1 MSHRTASRLSRRG
14 LRPAAVGALAL
25 SALALTAC
33 SAPAS
38 GTGAAA
44 AATDLPIGAVDLA
57 AAGCPAT
64 VVIQTDWNPE
74 AEQGN
79 LYQLLGPGAV
89 IDAQNKAVSGP
100 LFAAGEYTGVNVE
113 VRSGG
118 PAIGFQ
124 TVTSQQYTDP
134 SITLGYAN
142 TDEAVQLSAEMP
154 TTAVFAPF
162 EVGPQI
168 IMWDPETYPEVETIA
183 DLGETDAVVRYFGG
197 AAYMEYLTGSGILDP
212 AQVDGSYD
220 GTPASFIAAG
230 GADAQQGFAT
240 VEPYVYENEIAD
252 WGKPVAFQLIHD
264 AGYPIYASALS
275 VRTGELEALSP
286 CLTEL
291 VPVIQQATVDYYADP
306 AATNE
311 LILRAVEEFDNGWVY
326 TPGVAAYSVQAQ
338 VDLGLVGNGSN
349 DTVGDFDLDRVQE
362 IVDITTPLF
371 EKLGSSPAS
380 GLTPDDLV
388 TNEFIDPAIGF

>member
-1 MSHRTASRLSRRG
+1 MTRTRTVLG
-14 LRPAAVGALAL
+14 AAALAV
-25 SALALTAC
+25 SFAALAGC
-33 SAPAS
+33 SATAS
-38 GTGAAA
+38 GTDAASPA
-44 AATDLPIGAVDLA
+44 ADLAIGPVDLA

-79 LYQLLGPGAV
+79 LYQLIGPDAE
-89 IDAQNKAVSGP
+89 IDAENKSVSGP
-100 LFAAGEYTGVNVE
+100 LFASGAYTGVNVE

-142 TDEAVQLSAEMP
+142 TDEAVQLSADMP

-168 IMWDPETYPEVETIA
+168 IMWDPATYPDVKTIA
-183 DLGETDAVVRYFGG
+183 DLGKTDAVVRYFGG
-197 AAYMEYLTGSGILDP
+197 AAYMEYLMGSGILP
-212 AQVDGSYD
+212 ASHVDGSYD
-220 GTPASFIAAG
+220 GTPASFIAADG
-230 GADAQQGFAT
+230 KDAQQGFAT
-240 VEPYVYENEIAD
+240 VEPFVYENEIED
-252 WGKPVAFQLIHD
+252 WAKPVAFQLIHD

-275 VRTGELEALSP
+275 VRTGDLSGLSS

-311 LILRAVEEFDNGWVY
+311 LILSAVSSFDNGWVY

-338 VDLGLVGNGSN
+338 QDLGLVGNGGN
-349 DTVGDFDLDRVQE
+349 AAVGDFDLDRVQK
-362 IVDITTPLF
+362 IIDITTPLF
-371 EKLGSSPAS
+371 EEQGTPPAS
-380 GLTPDDLV
+380 GLTPDDIV
-388 TNEFIDPAIGF
+388 TNEFIDPTIGF

>member
-1 MSHRTASRLSRRG
+1 MSRRTTLPALG
-14 LRPAAVGALAL
+14 LLAL
-25 SALALTAC
+25 SGVLLSAC
-33 SAPAS
+33 SATAS
-38 GTGAAA
+38 GTD
-44 AATDLPIGAVDLA
+44 AATASADLEIGAVDLA
-57 AAGCPAT
+57 AAGCPAN

-79 LYQLLGPGAV
+79 LYQLIGPDAV

-100 LFAAGEYTGVNVE
+100 LFASGEYTGVNVE

-134 SITLGYAN
+134 DITLGYAN
-142 TDEAVQLSAEMP
+142 TDEAVQLSADMP

-168 IMWDPETYPEVETIA
+168 IMWDPGTYPDVETIA

-197 AAYMEYLTGSGILDP
+197 AAYMEYLMGSGILDP

-230 GADAQQGFAT
+230 GKDAQQGFAT
-240 VEPYVYENEIAD
+240 VEPFVYENEIAD
-252 WGKPVAFQLIHD
+252 WEKPVAFQLIHD
-264 AGYPIYASALS
+264 AGYPIYASALA
-275 VRTGELEALSP
+275 VRSGELENLSP

-291 VPVIQQATVDYYADP
+291 VPVIQQATVDYYTAP

-311 LILRAVEEFDNGWVY
+311 LILKAVEQFDNGWVY
-326 TPGVAAYSVQAQ
+326 TPGVAEYSVKAQ

-349 DTVGDFDLDRVQE
+349 DTVGDFDTERVQQ
-362 IVDITTPLF
+362 IIDITTPLF
-371 EKLGSSPAS
+371 EKLGTAPAP
-380 GLTPDDLV
+380 GLAPDALV
-388 TNEFIDPAIGF
+388 TNEFIDTSIGF

>member
-1 MSHRTASRLSRRG
+1 MSRRTTLPALG
-14 LRPAAVGALAL
+14 LLAL
-25 SALALTAC
+25 SGVLLSAC
-33 SAPAS
+33 SATAS
-38 GTGAAA
+38 GTD
-44 AATDLPIGAVDLA
+44 AATASADLEIGAVDLA
-57 AAGCPAT
+57 AAGCPAN

-79 LYQLLGPGAV
+79 LYQLIGPDAV

-100 LFAAGEYTGVNVE
+100 LFASGEYTGVNVE

-134 SITLGYAN
+134 DITLGYAN
-142 TDEAVQLSAEMP
+142 TDEAVQLSADMP

-168 IMWDPETYPEVETIA
+168 IMWDPGTYPDVETIA

-197 AAYMEYLTGSGILDP
+197 AAYMEYLMGSGILDP

-230 GADAQQGFAT
+230 GEDAQQGFAT
-240 VEPYVYENEIAD
+240 VEPFVYENEIAD
-252 WGKPVAFQLIHD
+252 WEKPVAFQLIHD

-275 VRTGELEALSP
+275 VRSGELENLSP

-291 VPVIQQATVDYYADP
+291 VPVIQQATVDYYTDP

-311 LILRAVEEFDNGWVY
+311 LILKAVEQFDNGWVY
-326 TPGVAAYSVQAQ
+326 TPGVAEYSVKAQ

-349 DTVGDFDLDRVQE
+349 DTVGDFDTERVQQ
-362 IVDITTPLF
+362 IIDITTPLF
-371 EKLGSSPAS
+371 EKLGTAPAS
-380 GLTPDDLV
+380 GLAPDALV
-388 TNEFIDPAIGF
+388 TNEFIDTSIGF